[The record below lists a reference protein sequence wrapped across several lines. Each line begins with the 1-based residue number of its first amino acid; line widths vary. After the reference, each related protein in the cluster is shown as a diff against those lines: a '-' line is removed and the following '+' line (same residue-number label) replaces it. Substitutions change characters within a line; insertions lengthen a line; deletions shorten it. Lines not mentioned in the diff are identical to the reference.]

1 MLMATVVSVAT
12 SSKTSRT
19 SQGLMV
25 EVLAVVRVMAVI
37 AVTVGEAADVAAAD
51 LPMWA
56 TIVNNS
62 SVARVMTVRM
72 RMMAKVVMHA
82 LGSGAVGAGVSIAGT
97 MFGHGV
103 SAYHSL
109 SLSHV
114 HDTSVGR

>member
-82 LGSGAVGAGVSIAGT
+82 LGSGAVGAGVSIAG
-97 MFGHGV
+97 
-103 SAYHSL
+103 AYHSF